1 MELLE
6 REAYLAGLEEA
17 LADARAGR
25 GRVILIYGEAGIGK
39 TALLRAFAARQPGS
53 LPILWGG
60 CDPLSIPLP
69 FGPLND
75 MASQLSPSLAGLLH
89 SQAPRSA
96 IFPAVLSELES
107 GTRMLIFEDLHW
119 ADESTLDLLQYLSRR
134 INLTRSLL
142 VLTYR
147 QDEINLQHPLRRV
160 LGELPASEAVRRFA
174 LPPLST
180 AAVSRLVGRRK
191 LDPDALF
198 RQTGGNPF
206 FVTEVLANPADG
218 LPPTIREAVLA
229 RAARLSGDGFAAL
242 QAAAVIGPRIETWLL
257 AQVTQ
262 ADPEGI
268 DECLEAGMLVK
279 QAEELAFR
287 HELARQALLETIPPY
302 KQQILHRLTL
312 AGLKDA
318 GGTRQNLARLA
329 LHAEAAGEPQSVL
342 DYAPAAAQEASAAS
356 AHREAASLYHLA
368 LKHAELLPPAEH
380 AILLE
385 AYAEETNAF
394 DQRLDSIAAYQQAL
408 EIWRS
413 LGDASRQGSLLA
425 SLTSMMTARGQ
436 DAAAESYARQ
446 AIAILEGI
454 PPSPALADA
463 YRKKAFIELGNRN
476 FDQALGWIEKSA
488 ALVESQGSK
497 KDAFRA
503 QLLSGIVWL
512 HRDYPRGCQIME
524 QAARNARAT
533 GQISSVA
540 VIYAN
545 LGAVSCE
552 LFQLAQAERYLQMGL
567 EAIAQNDMDRLRYF
581 ISAHQ
586 AQTFLYQGRWE
597 IAAEPA
603 EWVLKHATRS
613 VNSRMV
619 ALTAL
624 GRLRAR
630 RGEPQVNELL
640 DEAAALTEKML
651 GIDHLGLVFSARAE
665 AAWLAGDPE
674 RAGREAAT
682 VYELAIEQRHPW
694 FAGELGCWRLQA
706 GESLSLPDW
715 AALPYRLQAAGK
727 WEAAAAEWKRL
738 GCPYEQ
744 ARALA
749 DGPTKAQ
756 VAALRIFE
764 RLGARPAAE
773 QLRQRLHSAGAI
785 NLPRKPRQA
794 TRNNPFGLTN
804 RQTEIL
810 GLLTEGLSNA
820 EIAARLHLSIK
831 TVDHHVS
838 AILSHLQV
846 HSRRA
851 AAALAREHASFQ

>member
-1 MELLE
+1 M
-6 REAYLAGLEEA
+6 
-17 LADARAGR
+17 
-25 GRVILIYGEAGIGK
+25 
-39 TALLRAFAARQPGS
+39 
-53 LPILWGG
+53 
-60 CDPLSIPLP
+60 
-69 FGPLND
+69 
-75 MASQLSPSLAGLLH
+75 
-89 SQAPRSA
+89 
-96 IFPAVLSELES
+96 
-107 GTRMLIFEDLHW
+107 
-119 ADESTLDLLQYLSRR
+119 
-134 INLTRSLL
+134 
-142 VLTYR
+142 
-147 QDEINLQHPLRRV
+147 
-160 LGELPASEAVRRFA
+160 
-174 LPPLST
+174 
-180 AAVSRLVGRRK
+180 
-191 LDPDALF
+191 
-198 RQTGGNPF
+198 
-206 FVTEVLANPADG
+206 
-218 LPPTIREAVLA
+218 
-229 RAARLSGDGFAAL
+229 
-242 QAAAVIGPRIETWLL
+242 
-257 AQVTQ
+257 
-262 ADPEGI
+262 
-268 DECLEAGMLVK
+268 
-279 QAEELAFR
+279 
-287 HELARQALLETIPPY
+287 
-302 KQQILHRLTL
+302 
-312 AGLKDA
+312 
-318 GGTRQNLARLA
+318 
-329 LHAEAAGEPQSVL
+329 
-342 DYAPAAAQEASAAS
+342 
-356 AHREAASLYHLA
+356 
-368 LKHAELLPPAEH
+368 
-380 AILLE
+380 
-385 AYAEETNAF
+385 
-394 DQRLDSIAAYQQAL
+394 
-408 EIWRS
+408 
-413 LGDASRQGSLLA
+413 
-425 SLTSMMTARGQ
+425 
-436 DAAAESYARQ
+436 
-446 AIAILEGI
+446 
-454 PPSPALADA
+454 
-463 YRKKAFIELGNRN
+463 
-476 FDQALGWIEKSA
+476 
-488 ALVESQGSK
+488 
-497 KDAFRA
+497 
-503 QLLSGIVWL
+503 
-512 HRDYPRGCQIME
+512 
-524 QAARNARAT
+524 
-533 GQISSVA
+533 A

-581 ISAHQ
+581 IFAHQ

-597 IAAEPA
+597 TSAELA

-630 RGEPQVNELL
+630 QGEPQVNELL

-694 FAGELGCWRLQA
+694 FAGELGCWRLRA

-715 AALPYRLQAAGK
+715 AALPYRLQAGGQ

-749 DGPTKAQ
+749 DGPPKAQ

-851 AAALAREHASFQ
+851 AAALAREHASFK